1 MSPEKFE
8 QRLTTLNELGC
19 NAKMALFAY
28 SEENQQMAI
37 FFPNEDGDSV
47 MDITSKL
54 ATLFKTLL
62 AATEKQDDKRQFEVL
77 RNAMASA
84 ILPYINGLDEEE
96 LAAAFA
102 LGL

>member
-8 QRLTTLNELGC
+8 QRLSVLKNLGC

-28 SEENQQMAI
+28 SDESKQMAI
-37 FFPNEDGDSV
+37 FFPNEEGDSV
-47 MDITSKL
+47 PDITSKL
-54 ATLFKTLL
+54 AILFKTVL

-96 LAAAFA
+96 LAAFA
-102 LGL
+102 LIGL